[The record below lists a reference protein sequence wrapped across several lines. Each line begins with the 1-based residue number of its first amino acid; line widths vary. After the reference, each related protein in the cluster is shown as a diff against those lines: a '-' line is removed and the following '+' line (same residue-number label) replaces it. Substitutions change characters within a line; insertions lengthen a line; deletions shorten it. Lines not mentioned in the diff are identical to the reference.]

1 MCVSAKPRASCLQ
14 VYVELRFTL
23 RDCNSIPWVAGTCKE
38 TFNLFYLQTNEP
50 LLATTR
56 FRPADYAKV
65 QQHLDECSGSA
76 IDSLWKGSRFDP
88 QCMSPY
94 LWASMSK
101 RP

>member
-1 MCVSAKPRASCLQ
+1 MCVCLLEMSLNSFLSSVPSCLQ

-50 LLATTR
+50 LPTATR

-65 QQHLDECSGSA
+65 GQRRDECSGSA
-76 IDSLWKGSRFDP
+76 SDSL
-88 QCMSPY
+88 
-94 LWASMSK
+94 
-101 RP
+101 